1 MAYTYDA
8 TDLATPLNH
17 LRFLVQDTL
26 DEGHFLED
34 EEIVF
39 ANDQEKNVYRTA
51 AGLCRAIAAKL
62 SKTPDLDNV
71 TVKFDAGD
79 RAATYLKLAATYE
92 AKAAEY
98 EDALNVGGSGTLNL
112 PTFSDDSRA
121 FTRDMNFSH

>member
-39 ANDQEKNVYRTA
+39 AISQETNHYRTA
-51 AGLCRAIAAKL
+51 AGLCRVAAARFVQMPGHEGEMVLNAEEKA
-62 SKTPDLDNV
+62 K
-71 TVKFDAGD
+71 
-79 RAATYLKLAATYE
+79 TYLSM
-92 AKAAEY
+92 AKAYDEKA
-98 EDALNVGGSGTLNL
+98 DAYDISLTSGGSGNLNL

-121 FTRDMNFSH
+121 FTRDMNFS